1 MSEKKSAI
9 RWPRW
14 LNPREWLGSTRRV
27 HTPTLLQMQQAECG
41 AACLGI
47 ILAYFGRHEPLEKLR
62 HACGVSR
69 DGAKASNV
77 LRVARLYGLIAKGF
91 AVNTVQARN
100 VPLPFVAFWNF
111 THFVL
116 VEGFGAN
123 KVYLNDPA
131 WGRRVVSTRRF
142 DQAYSGVLLAFQPS
156 ERFSRNRK
164 PLGPIASLIQRT
176 RGSARSFLFV
186 ALTSLALFVPG
197 LLLPA
202 FSRLYIDY
210 YLIEDQHRWLLPI
223 LGLMTVTA
231 VLALALTW
239 LLHHGLYRFNTKLRT
254 VWSSQMVWHI
264 LRLPLGYFA
273 QRSGGDLSSRIFN
286 NNTLARLVAG
296 RLATTLLAL
305 TTIALYAAIMV
316 QYDVGLTV
324 ISISFAAINLVAFLS
339 VSRRLRDT
347 NQQLQRDKG
356 KSVGLLTQSLRSI
369 ETYQASGTEAV
380 VYNQWTGQQAKIG
393 NAMQQAGRAHAVLTA
408 VPPLLGLLATTAIL
422 LVGGMRIMDGS
433 LTIGMLVAFQG
444 LTAAFSLPVR
454 QLVEAGAELQ
464 EAQGLLNRLDDVMRQ
479 EVDVEF
485 RRAEFRH
492 AELRHDS
499 SSTAPIPGAEA
510 PEIPRKLSGELQ
522 LRGVTFGYSPLEPP
536 LIDGFDLH
544 LQAGSSL
551 AIVGPSG
558 SGKSTIG
565 RIIAGVTTPWSG
577 EILIDG
583 HPISLIP
590 RDVFR
595 DTVAVVDQDIAL
607 FEGTVAENLTMWDDS
622 LPEARMLEAAKDA
635 CLHSDI
641 AARPNGYHYVMEP
654 GGRNFSG
661 GERQRLEIARAL
673 ITHPGILI
681 LDEATSALDAKTES
695 RIIENLRR
703 RGCTTIFIAH
713 RLSAIRDC
721 DQILV
726 LEQGKVVERG
736 SHPQLMALGGLYKTL
751 VEI

>member
-1 MSEKKSAI
+1 MPKLPAAI
-9 RWPRW
+9 HR
-14 LNPREWLGSTRRV
+14 LREWLSPRRWLGRTRRV
-27 HTPTLLQMQQAECG
+27 RTPTLLQMQQAECG

-77 LRVARLYGLIAKGF
+77 LKVARSYGLVAKGF
-91 AVNTVQARN
+91 AVNAAQARN

-116 VEGFGAN
+116 VEGFGRG

-131 WGRRVVSTRRF
+131 WGRRVVSARRF
-142 DQAYSGVLLAFQPS
+142 EGAYSGVLLAFQPG
-156 ERFSRNRK
+156 ERFVRSRK

-176 RGSARSFLFV
+176 SSSWTSFLFV
-186 ALTSLALFVPG
+186 GLASLALFVPG

-202 FSRLYIDY
+202 FSRFYVDY
-210 YLIEDQHRWLLPI
+210 YLLEDQHRWLLP
-223 LGLMTVTA
+223 LLVLMALTALVTV
-231 VLALALTW
+231 LLTW
-239 LLHHGLYRFNTKLRT
+239 LLHQGLYRFDTKLRT
-254 VWSSQMVWHI
+254 VWSSQMVWHV
-264 LRLPLGYFA
+264 LRLPLDYFN

-286 NNTLARLVAG
+286 NNSLARLVAG

-305 TTIALYAAIMV
+305 TTIVLYAAIMI
-316 QYDVGLTV
+316 QYDVGLTLV
-324 ISISFAAINLVAFLS
+324 SISFAAINLVAFTG

-356 KSVGLLTQSLRSI
+356 KSVGLLMQSLRSI
-369 ETYQASGTEAV
+369 DTYQASGTESV

-393 NAMQQAGRAHAVLTA
+393 NAMQRAGRAHAVLTA

-422 LVGGMRIMDGS
+422 LIGGLRIMEGT

-444 LTAAFSLPVR
+444 LTAAFAMPVR

-464 EAQGLLNRLDDVMRQ
+464 EAQGLLTRLDDVMRQ
-479 EVDVEF
+479 EVDPEF
-485 RRAEFRH
+485 QQRSA
-492 AELRHDS
+492 
-499 SSTAPIPGAEA
+499 STLLISDAVDL
-510 PEIPRKLSGELQ
+510 EIPRKLSGDLA
-522 LRGVTFGYSPLEPP
+522 LRSITCGYSPLEPP
-536 LIDGFDLH
+536 LIDGLDLE
-544 LQAGSSL
+544 LPAGASL

-558 SGKSTIG
+558 SGKSTVG
-565 RIIAGVTTPWSG
+565 RIIAGVASPWSG
-577 EILIDG
+577 QILIDG
-583 HPISLIP
+583 KPLQTIP

-622 LPEARMLEAAKDA
+622 LPDARMVEAAKDA
-635 CLHSDI
+635 CLHVDI

-661 GERQRLEIARAL
+661 GECQRLEIARAL
-673 ITHPGILI
+673 IKHPAILV

-695 RIIENLRR
+695 RVIENLRR

-721 DQILV
+721 DEILV
-726 LEQGKVVERG
+726 LEQGRVVERG
-736 SHPQLMALGGLYKTL
+736 SHHQLMALGARYKALLET
-751 VEI
+751 